1 MAELARL
8 VEAVF
13 DDKASGDL
21 SQRLRSDSSLKL
33 GLEKFYS
40 ILRLGVEAS
49 GDGKLGFECWEKSQV
64 QTACSLAYAIAYATR
79 SLSVEQAQPIIVA
92 VVQHSLEFAICYL
105 EKSVS
110 SSDDLTV
117 QVCTPLALR

>member
-40 ILRLGVEAS
+40 ILRLGVGAF
-49 GDGKLGFECWEKSQV
+49 GDGKLGFERWEKSQV
-64 QTACSLAYAIAYATR
+64 QAACSLAYAIAYATR
-79 SLSVEQAQPIIVA
+79 SLSGTRLIIYTYRRLCIQGRA
-92 VVQHSLEFAICYL
+92 W
-105 EKSVS
+105 
-110 SSDDLTV
+110 DD
-117 QVCTPLALR
+117 